1 MKKIIAASLLLIL
14 VFSICATA
22 SATNPKVTFTKA
34 AKDQWVEYGDLIT
47 WRLKLDCGSYYKIKR
62 YGADFFRSSFTMHIS
77 NDYGAEKKIGEYN
90 FSSKYRKDFSMETY
104 RHPDIIKRTA
114 YPMRYRITL
123 RTYYKTTYMGFYTWK
138 KCHTTKT
145 YFWVY

>member
-1 MKKIIAASLLLIL
+1 MGGRREGNEKNYCCQLAADPGFQHLCNGFCDES
-14 VFSICATA
+14 
-22 SATNPKVTFTKA
+22 
-34 AKDQWVEYGDLIT
+34 EGDLYKSGERPVGGI
-47 WRLKLDCGSYYKIKR
+47 RGSD